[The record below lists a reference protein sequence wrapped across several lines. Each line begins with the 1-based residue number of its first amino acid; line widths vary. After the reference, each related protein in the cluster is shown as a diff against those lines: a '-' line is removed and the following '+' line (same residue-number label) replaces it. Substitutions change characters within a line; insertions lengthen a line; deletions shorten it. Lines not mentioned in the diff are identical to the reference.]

1 MPLIPDRVA
10 AGVDAIAR
18 DRAHAGG
25 YLARKALGV
34 LALVSP
40 ELRQELA
47 ARLAGLRPDLP
58 AIAAAV
64 GEAISAGDIP
74 ATIRRADA
82 ERRRVARAAARS
94 LHRMRVATISN
105 SALVARALVYGGPAL
120 TQIVVEGS
128 DDEGWSLAV
137 DLRTAGLQVDVISLK
152 QLDAELAVV
161 GCEAVFSDGTFVA
174 RSGTRALVELLPTL
188 VLVDRWKRI
197 DSMPP
202 PNW

>member
-1 MPLIPDRVA
+1 M
-10 AGVDAIAR
+10 
-18 DRAHAGG
+18 
-25 YLARKALGV
+25 GV
-34 LALVSP
+34 LALASP
-40 ELRQELA
+40 DQREELA
-47 ARLAGLRPDLP
+47 VRMAGARPELP
-58 AIAAAV
+58 AIGAAV
-64 GEAISAGDIP
+64 KEALADGDVR

-82 ERRRVARAAARS
+82 ERRRIARAAARS
-94 LHRMRVATISN
+94 LHRRRVATISN
-105 SALVARALVYGGPAL
+105 SALVARALVYGGPAR
-120 TQIVVEGS
+120 TQIVVAGS

-202 PNW
+202 PNWPAPDRYEMVRGGDVRAPA